1 MENNKFILGLDLGV
15 GSVGWSCVLLD
26 DMDQPCRI
34 LDLGSRIFDPSGSSV
49 EDRRIARG
57 TRRVLRRRKARAKR
71 IRNLFVKHSYFSHN
85 EIEKFLNVKGQ
96 CKIDPYLTR
105 IKGKTEKLSLEEL
118 CVILT
123 HYAKARGFKSNR
135 KYAEDDAKE
144 TKSDS
149 DEKKL
154 LFAKQ
159 KTEKIIEEKQRNNN
173 DYTIT
178 DFLLEIK
185 KENGRIRNT
194 AGVYQVGITRAM
206 IDREINMILDCQIEN
221 GLVSESFKDE
231 CMEII
236 FNQLMFSE
244 GPNEP
249 SPYHN
254 PLQQMIGICRFTK
267 EPRSAKATM
276 SYELFVLVQKLHDVR
291 YRVVDSRD
299 KQQLNASEIS
309 QLVELALDGKEITYA
324 VVEKVLDKSVVFL
337 GLYLTKQEYF
347 TVVDKMKDHS
357 VQKKQN
363 ILDKEKKKK
372 VISSLKSY
380 KYLKKQL
387 KTILGN
393 DYPISNE
400 QYDLIADCLTQCKS
414 DEEIEKYLLG
424 NRHVLEEIEFN
435 LELVEA
441 VKNLDDKNFT
451 GYGKVS
457 LSFLYKILPLMIEG
471 GFDYTRACVEL
482 GYNHTTHYERDS
494 DFDNVPIINQIL
506 EDLDKTITNKSVVKT
521 LVMARG
527 VVNAIINKHGKPDA
541 IHIEMARELT
551 KSDKERRDIQNE
563 QFDNQSKNI
572 SLKYQIYSK
581 HSDKFKT
588 VDAIS
593 GNDLLQYRLF
603 IEQKGI
609 CPYTLLKTGKEQIS
623 KIHENDL
630 FTGELEI
637 DHIIPYSICFD
648 DRFVNKVLVK
658 KQENQEKLNQTPLQ
672 FYRNSDGEEKYRS
685 WINNNSLI
693 SVEKQS
699 RLLADEVDDQLLN
712 DYRARTIN
720 DTRYAAKAFKEI
732 LSYSFPSIKIR
743 SFTGQITA
751 NMRNVYRLNGK
762 THSLEAQDYKKSKIR
777 SEEINELYRQL
788 SLLIELGTQKQS
800 KEYYQLQ
807 QKIKK
812 IEQDENK
819 KNRENH
825 LHHALDATLL
835 AVATDSLRR
844 KIEIHEMALRQRKA
858 SMFKVKLP
866 VYDEGTGEV
875 IELEEKEYQK
885 EVYNA
890 SIQGEASVEKALFP
904 EPYKA
909 FTKELLLRTYELD
922 KNRLRNLLA
931 TLPQYK
937 SIVLNNVNPIFVSHH
952 YTTKI
957 SGRLHKATYYGIKE
971 QNNHKILTSRIAI
984 DSESFDDK
992 KIEKIFDKDGTQ
1004 KYIYETVKEWLGGYK
1019 NGLLAFKEHN
1029 GQFPKNRNGNDIRK
1043 VKLDVGQVKEEFS
1056 LKEGVNQYVEKEN
1069 VLQVWVYSKNDDE
1082 KLYFVG
1088 MDRFRL
1094 LNVEKREDL
1103 KLLLWYGQ
1111 GKNNVSLSIDE
1122 LAEKGFNQKPMI
1134 LNKGQTVFIKKRDG
1148 TQGLAK
1154 LVGCASGLLEVESIL
1169 GDGKDLNYSKL
1180 FETTLPRYQLTVSMI
1195 ETINPVSISMLGE
1208 IKSNYGL

>member
-1 MENNKFILGLDLGV
+1 MSNNKFILGLDLGV

-26 DMDQPCRI
+26 EANHPHRI
-34 LDLGSRIFDPSGSSV
+34 LDLGSRIFEPSGSSV

-57 TRRVLRRRKARAKR
+57 SRRVLRRRKARAKR
-71 IRNLFVKHSYFSHN
+71 IRNLFAKHGYLSHN

-96 CKIDPYLTR
+96 CKIDPYLAR
-105 IKGKTEKLSLEEL
+105 VKGKTEKLNMEEL
-118 CVILT
+118 CVILI
-123 HYAKARGFKSNR
+123 HYAKGRGFKSNR
-135 KYAEDDAKE
+135 KSAEDNAKE
-144 TKSDS
+144 TKNDS

-159 KTEKIIEEKQRNNN
+159 RTEKIIEEKQRDKN

-178 DFLLEIK
+178 DLLLEIK
-185 KENGRIRNT
+185 GEKGRIRNT

-206 IDREINMILDCQIEN
+206 IESEIKMILDHQIGS
-221 GLVSESFKDE
+221 GLVSEAFKDE
-231 CMEII
+231 CMGII
-236 FNQLMFSE
+236 FKQLTFSE

-267 EPRSAKATM
+267 EPRAAKKTM
-276 SYELFVLVQKLHDVR
+276 SYELFVLVQKLHDIR
-291 YRVVDSRD
+291 YHEVNSRE
-299 KQQLNASEIS
+299 KRSLNNSEVS
-309 QLVELALDGKEITYA
+309 QLVELALGGKEITYA
-324 VVEKVLDKSVVFL
+324 MVEKVIGKPVSFF
-337 GLYLTKQEYF
+337 GLYLTKSEYF
-347 TVVDKMKDHS
+347 NVVDKMKNQS
-357 VQKKQN
+357 VQKKQDL
-363 ILDKEKKKK
+363 LDKEKKKK
-372 VISSLKSY
+372 VISDLKSY
-380 KYLKKQL
+380 KYLRKQL
-387 KTILGN
+387 KAILGN
-393 DYPISNE
+393 DYPISDE

-414 DEEIEKYLLG
+414 DGEMENYLIG
-424 NRHVLEEIEFN
+424 NRQTQKDIEFN
-435 LELVEA
+435 LELIEA
-441 VKNLDDKNFT
+441 VKNLDDKDFT

-457 LSFLYKILPLMIEG
+457 LTFLYKILPLMIDQ
-471 GFDYTRACVEL
+471 GFDYTRACTEL
-482 GYNHTTHYERDS
+482 GYNHSIYYERDS
-494 DFDNVPIINQIL
+494 DFDSVPIINQIL
-506 EDLDKTITNKSVVKT
+506 EDLDKTITNKSVLKT
-521 LVMARG
+521 LVMARS
-527 VVNAIINKHGKPDA
+527 VVNAIINKYGKPIA

-551 KSDKERRDIQNE
+551 KSDKERRDIQSE
-563 QFDNQSKNI
+563 QFDNYSKNI

-581 HSDKFKT
+581 HGDKFKT

-603 IEQKGI
+603 VEQSGI
-609 CPYTLLKTGKEQIS
+609 CPYTLLRTGNEQEA
-623 KIHENDL
+623 KIHESNL
-630 FTGELEI
+630 FAAELEI

-658 KQENQEKLNQTPLQ
+658 KQENQEKSNQTPLQ
-672 FYRNSDGEEKYRS
+672 FHRNSAGLEKYRN
-685 WINNNSLI
+685 WVNGNRQI

-699 RLLADEVDDQLLN
+699 RLLADEVDNQLLN

-732 LSYSFPSIKIR
+732 LSHSFPSIKIR

-762 THSLEAQDYKKSKIR
+762 THSLEAQDYKKTKNRSK
-777 SEEINELYRQL
+777 EMDELYEQL
-788 SLLIELGTQKQS
+788 SLLIELGAQKQS

-812 IEQDENK
+812 IEQNENK

-825 LHHALDATLL
+825 LHHALDATLI
-835 AVATDSLRR
+835 AVATDGLRR
-844 KIEIHEMALRQRKA
+844 KIEIHEMALRQRKS

-866 VYDEGTGEV
+866 VFDEETGEV
-875 IELEEKEYQK
+875 IELEESEYCK
-885 EVYNA
+885 GDYYA
-890 SIQGEASVEKALFP
+890 SIQGKASVEKALFP
-904 EPYKA
+904 EPYKD

-937 SIVLNNVNPIFVSHH
+937 NTVLNNVNPVFVSHH

-984 DSESFDDK
+984 DGESFNEK
-992 KIEKIFDKDGTQ
+992 KLEKIFDKNGTQ
-1004 KYIYETVKEWLGGYK
+1004 KYIYETVKEWLDGHK
-1019 NGLLAFKEHN
+1019 NGLLALKEHN
-1029 GQFPKNRNGNDIRK
+1029 GKFPKNRNGNDIRK

-1056 LKEGVNQYVEKEN
+1056 LKEGINQYVEKEN
-1069 VLQVWVYSKNDDE
+1069 VLQVWVYSKKGDD
-1082 KLYFVG
+1082 KLYFAG

-1094 LNVEKREDL
+1094 LNIGKREDL
-1103 KLLLWYGQ
+1103 KLLLWHGQ
-1111 GKNNVSLSIDE
+1111 GENNTSISVTE
-1122 LAEKGFNQKPMI
+1122 LAKQGFDKKPMV
-1134 LNKGQTVFIKKRDG
+1134 LNKGQTLFIKKRDG

-1154 LVGCASGLLEVESIL
+1154 LVGCTSGMLEVDSIL
-1169 GDGKDLNYSKL
+1169 GDGKDLISSGL
-1180 FETTLPRYQLTVSMI
+1180 FEITPKQFRITVSTI
-1195 ETINPVSISMLGE
+1195 ESILPISVNQLGE